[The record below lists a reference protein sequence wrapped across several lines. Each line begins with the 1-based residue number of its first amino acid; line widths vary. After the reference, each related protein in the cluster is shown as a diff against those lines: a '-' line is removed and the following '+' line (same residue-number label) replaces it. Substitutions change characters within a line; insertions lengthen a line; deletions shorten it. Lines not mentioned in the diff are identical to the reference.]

1 MQKLLYRFVILL
13 VRDYLVSLV
22 RYPDFRY
29 IWLTGIFSFGGMWIF
44 TVTATW
50 IAVEASGSSRWA
62 GIIAFSSLLP
72 FLLFSALG
80 GFFADRYN
88 RRNVVIAASFGNTVL
103 SIIIAVGAVT
113 ESLDLWHLAI
123 GAFLAG
129 GLRAVMEPAIQAL
142 IPNQVDEKHMLNAI
156 TLNALTHHGSRF
168 FGLLIAAPLLA
179 GGVAI
184 SISGFTI
191 IPGGVKTVLI
201 LSAIFTALSAVFSML
216 CTTVSYGRITS
227 NIETSYITREAKRS
241 FLGINKRATE
251 ILGGIGYVGSGMLEG
266 FKYIYT
272 HKIISIFI
280 LLVAFH
286 CALVMSFESIM
297 PIFSQESLRA
307 TDGSILGY
315 LVMAF
320 GAGSII
326 GVLLVAGLTKEKHK
340 GWVLLWSGIGSGI
353 TPILM
358 ALMQEPG
365 LAMLFAA
372 FMGATQASFMAITN
386 VYVLT
391 VCPDRLRGRVSSL
404 YVLHAGGIMAF
415 ANLGYGFMA
424 DLFNAR
430 VIFIITGLIF
440 MVFLMAISTSLP
452 KLRNIYRTGETTA

>member
-1 MQKLLYRFVILL
+1 MQTLLNQFVILPI
-13 VRDYLVSLV
+13 RDHLVSLV

-50 IAVEASGSSRWA
+50 IAVEESGSSKWP

-72 FLLFSALG
+72 FLLLSAFG
-80 GFFADRYN
+80 GFLADRYN
-88 RRNVVIAASFGNTVL
+88 RRNVVLIASIGNTIL
-103 SIIIAVGAVT
+103 AILIAIGA
-113 ESLDLWHLAI
+113 SMDALDLWHLAV

-129 GLRAVMEPAIQAL
+129 GLRAAMEPAIQAL
-142 IPNQVDEKHMLNAI
+142 IPNQVAEKHMLNAI

-168 FGLLIAAPLLA
+168 FGLVIASPLLA
-179 GGVAI
+179 SGVAI
-184 SISGFTI
+184 SISGFTV
-191 IPGGVKTVLI
+191 IPGGIETVLI
-201 LSAIFTALSAVFSML
+201 VSAIFTAFSAISTMF
-216 CTTVSYGRITS
+216 CTTVSYGKITS
-227 NIETSYITREAKRS
+227 NIETSYIAREAKSS
-241 FLGINKRATE
+241 FLGINKR
-251 ILGGIGYVGSGMLEG
+251 LSNVLDGIGYVFSGMLEG
-266 FKYIYT
+266 FKFIYT

-280 LLVAFH
+280 ILVAFH

-297 PIFSQESLRA
+297 PTFSRESLRA

-320 GAGSII
+320 GAGSIV
-326 GVLLVAGLTKEKHK
+326 GVLIVAGLTKEKHK
-340 GWVLLWSGIGSGI
+340 GWVILFSGIGSGVA
-353 TPILM
+353 PILM

-365 LAMLFAA
+365 LAMMFAG

-415 ANLGYGFMA
+415 ANLGYGFLA

-440 MVFLMAISTSLP
+440 VVFLMAISTSLP
-452 KLRNIYRTGETTA
+452 KLRSIYRTGETTA